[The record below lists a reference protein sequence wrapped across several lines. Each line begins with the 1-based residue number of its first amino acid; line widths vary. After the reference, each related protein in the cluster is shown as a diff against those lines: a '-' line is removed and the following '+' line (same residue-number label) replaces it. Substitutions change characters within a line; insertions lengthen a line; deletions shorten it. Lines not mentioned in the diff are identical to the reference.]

1 MNNLTMADP
10 DTQLIQQL
18 QQKLYAADQERLQ
31 LLENMATIIKKNEEL
46 EEEVKDLK
54 VQIDDQGREHCHI
67 IEEQQDFIQNL

>member
-54 VQIDDQGREHCHI
+54 VQIDDQGREHCQI